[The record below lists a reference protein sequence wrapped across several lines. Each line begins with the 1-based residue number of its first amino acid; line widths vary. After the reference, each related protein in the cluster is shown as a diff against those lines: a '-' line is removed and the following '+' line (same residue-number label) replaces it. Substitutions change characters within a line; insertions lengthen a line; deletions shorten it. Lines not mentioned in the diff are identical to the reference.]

1 MAMRWS
7 SCERRVI
14 PSGAPKARSRGI
26 AVIPVEGPSVGTA
39 AIPRLAALA
48 RNDTIRRFAA
58 PLGLTALLAAACVS
72 TVTRYYLPDA
82 HNPRFDTDG
91 ATKMLDQ
98 YLRVQCPER
107 VASKKADHGDVRL
120 TIVTDTS
127 GAVTRAELVS
137 SSGDE
142 MLDGLF
148 GTVAAQ
154 LKVDSLR
161 ATTPSAATRKL
172 HMAYNCAPN
181 ATLATVEVLPR

>member
-1 MAMRWS
+1 M
-7 SCERRVI
+7 
-14 PSGAPKARSRGI
+14 
-26 AVIPVEGPSVGTA
+26 
-39 AIPRLAALA
+39 
-48 RNDTIRRFAA
+48 
-58 PLGLTALLAAACVS
+58 TALFVAACVS

-82 HNPRFDTDG
+82 HNPRFDTEG
-91 ATKMLDQ
+91 ATRMLDQ

-107 VASKKADHGDVRL
+107 VASKKAEQGDARL

-161 ATTPSAATRKL
+161 ATTKSAATRKL

>member
-1 MAMRWS
+1 MSPRAVR
-7 SCERRVI
+7 
-14 PSGAPKARSRGI
+14 RGI
-26 AVIPVEGPSVGTA
+26 AILAVEGPRSG
-39 AIPRLAALA
+39 RWRSL
-48 RNDTIRRFAA
+48 
-58 PLGLTALLAAACVS
+58 ALLGTTLFLACVH

-82 HNPRFDTDG
+82 RNPRFDTAE
-91 ATKMLDQ
+91 ATRVLDE

-107 VASKKADHGDVRL
+107 RAAKKPESGDVRL
-120 TIVTDTS
+120 TITTDTS

-161 ATTPSAATRKL
+161 AMKKPLATRNL
-172 HMAYNCAPN
+172 RMGYDCAQN
-181 ATLATVEVLPR
+181 GSTATLEVLHS